1 MRRFIVP
8 ILATLGIAACD
19 DAIVAPRVPE
29 LRATLSAAVTN
40 SNIEVPFSST
50 VLVTCANGGSGELV
64 DITGTLHVVAHT
76 VVAPNGNVSFF
87 AHNQLQ
93 WAKGVG
99 QITGDVYQANGVTHE
114 VEANA
119 TGLPFT
125 TTTADNVL
133 LIGPGPGNNRRVH
146 MTIHL
151 TVNANGEVTADVNI
165 VEVTC
170 S

>member
-1 MRRFIVP
+1 MRRFIIPVMAL
-8 ILATLGIAACD
+8 LAIAACD
-19 DAIVAPRVPE
+19 DDIVSPRLPAGQA
-29 LRATLSAAVTN
+29 LLSATVTN
-40 SNIEVPFSST
+40 TNIQIPFAST
-50 VLVTCANGGSGELV
+50 VLVTCANGGAGELV
-64 DITGTLHVVAHT
+64 DITGTLHVVQHGT
-76 VVAPNGNVSFF
+76 VADNGSHGGF
-87 AHNQLQ
+87 AHSQLQ

-99 QITGDVYQANGVTHE
+99 QSTGDVYQTGGVTQI
-114 VEANA
+114 VEFDAL
-119 TGLPFT
+119 GPQMI